1 MITINAALGK
11 VLSAVSPLSFE
22 NVALARAAGRV
33 LAEDLR
39 ARIDVPS
46 FDNSTMDGYA
56 VRARNLAGAGAGRP
70 VGLKIQGVARAG
82 AQFLEKIR
90 AGHAVKIM
98 TGAPLPRG
106 ADAVVMQE
114 QTQDGCSGAVKI
126 FHAPKRGEWVRP
138 RGGDIRAGEILI
150 KKGGSLRPYEVSV
163 LAAQGL
169 REVLV
174 YRRPRA
180 AVLSTGDELVGP
192 GRALAFGKIYDA
204 NGPAIA
210 SALSAWGMGWT
221 DFGIAGDAPRRI
233 KSKLRK
239 ALSRCDA
246 VLVSGG
252 VSVGDFD
259 YTKSLLENLGVKTI
273 FWKVKIKPGK
283 PLYFGVYKG
292 SKGESKPVF
301 GLPGNPV
308 SVLVC
313 LEEFVRPALDKMQGA
328 APRASRYPLRGRAVN
343 GFVLPKERQQRLFC
357 EARENGS
364 GFKLRILP
372 RQASH
377 MTAACSQANALA
389 APAPGISRVK
399 PGDIVPFRWL
409 N

>member
-1 MITINAALGK
+1 MITIAAALGK
-11 VLSAVSPLSFE
+11 VLNAVSPLSFE
-22 NVALARAAGRV
+22 KVALARAAGRV
-33 LAEDLR
+33 LAKDLR
-39 ARIDVPS
+39 AKIDIPS

-56 VRARNLAGAGAGRP
+56 VRAADLAGAGAGRP
-70 VGLKIQGVARAG
+70 VELKLQGVARAG
-82 AQFLEKIR
+82 AQFLKKIQ

-114 QTQDGCSGAVKI
+114 LSQDGGPGAVKI

-150 KKGGSLRPYEVSV
+150 KKGSSLRPYEVSV
-163 LAAQGL
+163 LAAQGVA
-169 REVLV
+169 RVPV
-174 YRRPRA
+174 FHRPKA
-180 AVLSTGDELVGP
+180 AVLSTGDELLPSGAP
-192 GRALAFGKIYDA
+192 LSFGKIYDA
-204 NGPAIA
+204 NGPSVI
-210 SALSAWGMGWT
+210 SALTAWGIHVVG
-221 DFGIAGDAPRRI
+221 FGIVGDAPQ
-233 KSKLRK
+233 KMKAKLRS

-259 YTKSLLENLGVKTI
+259 YTKSILEDLGVKTV

-283 PLYFGVYKG
+283 PLFFGVYKG
-292 SKGESKPVF
+292 KNGASKPVF

-328 APRASRYPLRGRAVN
+328 APKISRYHLQGKAIN
-343 GFVLPKERQQRLFC
+343 GFVLPEGRQQRLFC

-377 MTAACSQANALA
+377 MTAACSKANALA
-389 APAPGISRVK
+389 APVQGVRRVK